1 MDHVVPRSQGGGSGV
16 SNLVSSCSSCN
27 GLKADMSLDEF
38 RSLRLSQTPQAVA
51 LDSIQ
56 NARAAM
62 PELGGLLEAAMTEA
76 SKKLPKIVFHGERRA
91 AEKATRPA
99 AVAGVVRA
107 APREVAS
114 VKNGFF
120 KGLFLKL
127 KDGLLRMVIFL
138 ETRAD
143 AETNGGQLSLRA
155 ESGDR

>member
-1 MDHVVPRSQGGGSGV
+1 
-16 SNLVSSCSSCN
+16 
-27 GLKADMSLDEF
+27 MSLDEF

-62 PELGGLLEAAMTEA
+62 PELGGLLDAAMTEA

-91 AEKATRPA
+91 AEKATRPE

-107 APREVAS
+107 APREATL

-120 KGLFLKL
+120 QGIFLKI
-127 KDGLLRMVIFL
+127 KDGLLRLVLLL
-138 ETRAD
+138 ETRA
-143 AETNGGQLSLRA
+143 ERSTTSRQLSLRA
-155 ESGDR
+155 ETSGDR